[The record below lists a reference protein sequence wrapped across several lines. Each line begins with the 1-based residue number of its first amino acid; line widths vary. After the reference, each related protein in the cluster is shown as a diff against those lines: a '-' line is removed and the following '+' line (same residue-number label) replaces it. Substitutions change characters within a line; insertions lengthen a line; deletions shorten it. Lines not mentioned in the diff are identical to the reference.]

1 MFFVIY
7 GLFNFFAVGAF
18 ALPRAWWRMVWCN
31 YFIAPHMDEISLM
44 ITDSFEIK
52 QISPDN
58 ALADKKYIPLELLK
72 KGKQRV
78 KVGHGVGRTSWDKQI
93 HRQDLVKT
101 LGDFRA
107 PCERAAADGA

>member
-1 MFFVIY
+1 MMDD
-7 GLFNFFAVGAF
+7 LFNFFAVGVF

-58 ALADKKYIPLELLK
+58 ALVDKNTFPPNYLK
-72 KGKQRV
+72 KE
-78 KVGHGVGRTSWDKQI
+78 SS
-93 HRQDLVKT
+93 
-101 LGDFRA
+101 A
-107 PCERAAADGA
+107 